1 VRINAV
7 APALTN
13 TEPVRAITGDPR
25 LLAQSENRVALGR
38 IAQPNDIA
46 PAVLFLAS
54 AAAAYITGVV
64 LPVDGGTSA
73 STGQAH
79 LQLAPRVRACLVD
92 QKGINTYP
100 NV

>member
-1 VRINAV
+1 MDI
-7 APALTN
+7 APQAPGPPSATPSPPRSSPGKPGTDHARCKSAKL
-13 TEPVRAITGDPR
+13 ER

-38 IAQPNDIA
+38 IAQSNDIA

-79 LQLAPRVRACLVD
+79 LQLRHAS
-92 QKGINTYP
+92 
-100 NV
+100 